1 MLIKSIKTTSTRYR
15 TTSLMN
21 SCRQF
26 VPTHIFPPLLLIP
39 PTANQTLSFAY
50 SSLSHTLF
58 VSLLACFFFSFP
70 AQGLLSLW
78 PFILYSFTS
87 ANLKQRRFKFF
98 LASSQI
104 CSSPPPQRFVQ
115 KHFDSQ
121 MRTRHLKMT
130 DNIQRCPLMLRN
142 FWSPH

>member
-58 VSLLACFFFSFP
+58 VSLLACFFFPSRTGF
-70 AQGLLSLW
+70 ALSLA
-78 PFILYSFTS
+78 FILYSFTS

-98 LASSQI
+98 HASGQI

-115 KHFDSQ
+115 KHFDSSR

-130 DNIQRCPLMLRN
+130 DNIQRCPLMLRH
-142 FWSPH
+142 F